1 MSNPRVPMRHRF
13 RRRQSISAKWSV
25 RVAFLAAILFV
36 LSGLG
41 HRFERIETPE
51 FLWLLA
57 IVAGLALLAVLL
69 SVKGLTSFW
78 RRGDRGGPS
87 AFWGAVIALLVLA
100 PFAATLYQALLLP
113 TIYDV
118 STDIT
123 NPPELFA
130 VAQRTDR
137 MNPVVNDEESR
148 GLQSSAYPQVTGR
161 RYDGSPDRILTAVQT
176 VIASNGWEVVAQ
188 KGEPGEDAEILLEVV
203 ARTFLLGFTSD
214 VVIRLADE
222 GETTYV
228 DMRSVSRYGSHDL
241 GENADR
247 ITAFMQALDSEVQSA
262 QPEEETTQPEQ

>member
-1 MSNPRVPMRHRF
+1 MRPHI

-25 RVAFLAAILFV
+25 RVAFLSAILFV

-69 SVKGLTSFW
+69 SIKGFTSVW
-78 RRGDRGGPS
+78 RRGDRGFPS
-87 AFWGAVIALLVLA
+87 AFWGAVIAFVVLA
-100 PFAATLYQALLLP
+100 PFIGTLYQALALP

-123 NPPELFA
+123 DPPELFA
-130 VAQRTDR
+130 AEQRTER
-137 MNPVVNDEESR
+137 MNPLVNDEASR
-148 GLQSSAYPQVTGR
+148 GVQSSAYPQVTGR
-161 RYDGSPDRILTAVQT
+161 RYEGSPDRILTAVNT
-176 VIASNGWEVVAQ
+176 VISNNGWAVVQQ
-188 KGEPGEDAEILLEVV
+188 KGEPGEDEEILLEVV
-203 ARTFLLGFTSD
+203 ARTWLLGFTSD
-214 VVIRLADE
+214 VVIRLSDE

-228 DMRSVSRYGSHDL
+228 DMRSVSRYGIHDL

-247 ITAFMQALDSEVQSA
+247 ITAFMAALDAEVQSA
-262 QPEEETTQPEQ
+262 QPEEETTQPAQ

>member
-1 MSNPRVPMRHRF
+1 MRTHY

-25 RVAFLAAILFV
+25 RFAFLSAILFV
-36 LSGLG
+36 LSSLG

-57 IVAGLALLAVLL
+57 IVAGLALFAVLL
-69 SVKGLTSFW
+69 SIKGFTSVW
-78 RRGDRGGPS
+78 RRGDRGFTS

-100 PFAATLYQALLLP
+100 PFVTTLYQALALP

-118 STDIT
+118 STDVT
-123 NPPELFA
+123 DPPELFA
-130 VAQRTDR
+130 AGQRTER
-137 MNPVVNDEESR
+137 MNPLVNDEDSR

-161 RYDGSPDRILTAVQT
+161 RYEGSPDRILTAVNT
-176 VIASNGWEVVAQ
+176 VIANNGWTIISQ
-188 KGEPGEDAEILLEVV
+188 RGEPGEDEEILLEVV
-203 ARTFLLGFTSD
+203 ARTWLMGFTSD

-228 DMRSVSRYGSHDL
+228 DMRSVSRYGIHDL

-247 ITAFMQALDSEVQSA
+247 ITSFMTALDAEVQGA
-262 QPEEETTQPEQ
+262 QPEEETTQPAQ

>member
-1 MSNPRVPMRHRF
+1 MRTHY

-25 RVAFLAAILFV
+25 RFAFLSAILFV
-36 LSGLG
+36 LSSLG

-57 IVAGLALLAVLL
+57 IVAGLALFAVLL
-69 SVKGLTSFW
+69 SIKGFTSVW
-78 RRGDRGGPS
+78 RRGDRGFTS

-100 PFAATLYQALLLP
+100 PFVTTLYQALALP

-118 STDIT
+118 STDVT
-123 NPPELFA
+123 DPPELFA
-130 VAQRTDR
+130 AGQRTER
-137 MNPVVNDEESR
+137 MNPLVNDEDSR

-161 RYDGSPDRILTAVQT
+161 RYEGSPDRILTAVNT
-176 VIASNGWEVVAQ
+176 VIANNGWTIISQ
-188 KGEPGEDAEILLEVV
+188 RGEPGEDEEILLEVV
-203 ARTFLLGFTSD
+203 ARTWLMGFTSD

-228 DMRSVSRYGSHDL
+228 DMRSVSRYGIHDL

-247 ITAFMQALDSEVQSA
+247 ITAFMTALDAEVQGA
-262 QPEEETTQPEQ
+262 QPEEETTQPAQ